1 MRTDRNPRPP
11 APTTASSAGSGR
23 GSAAG
28 RADGLTVSEEV
39 LLLILDTQK
48 GDIQS
53 SLPPHYR
60 DIVMAGAA
68 LMDLALENRIDTDFE
83 RLVVVDETALDD
95 DLLDPIL
102 SDIVREA
109 DTHDTAF
116 WLARIAGQGE
126 EFRRIAMERLVG
138 RKILE
143 AETNGLFFLSRAVS
157 RAHRYPTVGGNTTED
172 VQFRIMRTIFSEDIP
187 DPRDLVIISLA
198 AACNVF
204 ESILSRE
211 ELAGVQER
219 IDGIARL
226 DLIGREVA
234 AAIRQI
240 EPSAP
245 ASATVRPHEEIPH
258 ASGWPI
264 VGNALDM
271 SGDIREFL
279 TREYRKH
286 GPVFRVRA
294 FNQRFIAFAGPE
306 AMVFLTKVGNSHLRT
321 YELWGRFCSAVGS
334 MHIILSMDGPE
345 HLRMRKVQANAYSPK
360 FIEARLDDFADITRR
375 AVAEWPR
382 DRPIALQGALQRIIA
397 EQMGVSLT
405 GLSARDHLDDLIVF
419 LETLLKV
426 RVLHQWPKLVEHWPR
441 FRRARK
447 RIEELYA
454 SLQDAHRPE
463 NRRGKAPDFID
474 DLLELNRT
482 DPQYFPETDHLLA
495 FLGPFLAG
503 LDTSASACS
512 YMLYAL
518 LQHPSL
524 LARMRAEVDAAYDR
538 GTPTP
543 ECLRELDVTH
553 RVALETLRMYPI
565 APAITRIVTNS
576 FEFGGFRIPAGARV
590 LIGTT
595 VGHLLPEC
603 FPDPGSFDIER
614 YRRNPPEHRQPG
626 AFAPFGLGRHR
637 CLGSGFA
644 EVQIALTVATI
655 VREVDLT
662 LEQPDRPLKI
672 KHSPIAHPDASLR
685 VRVTGRRAGVAAGSW
700 S

>member
-1 MRTDRNPRPP
+1 MSREDRTD
-11 APTTASSAGSGR
+11 A
-23 GSAAG
+23 
-28 RADGLTVSEEV
+28 LTITEEV
-39 LLLILDTQK
+39 LLLILDTEK
-48 GDIQS
+48 GEIQS
-53 SLPPHYR
+53 SLSTHSR
-60 DIVMAGAA
+60 DIALAGAV
-68 LMDLALENRIDTDFE
+68 LMDLALQNRIDTDFE
-83 RLVVVDETALDD
+83 RLVVIDPATMGD

-102 SDIVREA
+102 SDIVRERA
-109 DTHDTAF
+109 VHDTAV
-116 WLARIAGQGE
+116 WLKRTAGRSDE
-126 EFRRIAMERLVG
+126 IRRRAITRLVG
-138 RKILE
+138 RGILE
-143 AETNGLFFLSRAVS
+143 SEVNGLVFLSRLVS
-157 RAHRYPTVGGNTTED
+157 RAHRYPTRGGRTTEE

-187 DPRDLVIISLA
+187 DPRDIVIISLA
-198 AACNVF
+198 AACGVF

-211 ELAGVQER
+211 ELADVRER
-219 IDGIARL
+219 IDAIAQL

-234 AAIRQI
+234 AAIQRI
-240 EPSAP
+240 EPPAP
-245 ASATVRPHEEIPH
+245 APISVRPHEEIPH

-264 VGNALDM
+264 VGNAFDL

-286 GPVFRVRA
+286 GPIFRVRA

-306 AMVFLTKVGNSHLRT
+306 AMAFLTKIGNSHLRT
-321 YELWGRFCSAVGS
+321 YELWGNFCSAVGS

-375 AVAEWPR
+375 AIAEWPR
-382 DRPIALQGALQRIIA
+382 DRPIALQRALQVIIA
-397 EQMGVSLT
+397 EQMGLSLT
-405 GLSARDHLDDLIVF
+405 GMSAREHLDDLIVF

-426 RVLHQWPKLVEHWPR
+426 RVLRQWPKPVEYWPR
-441 FRRARK
+441 FHRARK
-447 RIEELYA
+447 RVVELHA
-454 SLQDAHRPE
+454 KLLDAHRPE
-463 NRRGKAPDFID
+463 NRRGRAPDFID

-518 LQHPSL
+518 LRHPNL
-524 LARMRAEVDAAYDR
+524 LARTRAEVDAAFDR

-543 ECLRELDVTH
+543 ERMRELDVTH

-565 APAITRIVTNS
+565 APAVTRVVTNS
-576 FEFGGFRIPAGARV
+576 FEFCGYRIPAGARV
-590 LIGTT
+590 LIGFT
-595 VGHLLPEC
+595 VGHHLPEC
-603 FPDPGSFDIER
+603 FPDPGRFDIER
-614 YRRNPPEHRQPG
+614 YRRDRPEHRQPG

-655 VREVDLT
+655 VRELDLA
-662 LEQPDRPLKI
+662 LERPNRPLRI

-685 VRVTGRRAGVAAGSW
+685 IRVSGRRADEAARGT
-700 S
+700 